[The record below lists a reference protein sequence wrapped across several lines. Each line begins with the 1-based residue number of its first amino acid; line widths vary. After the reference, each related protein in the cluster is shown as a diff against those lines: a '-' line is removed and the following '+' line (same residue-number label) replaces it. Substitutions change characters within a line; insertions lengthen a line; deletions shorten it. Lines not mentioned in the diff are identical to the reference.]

1 MTTEFDFFDK
11 TFRAIVKNSDVKVY
25 NEASG
30 VSLDSSISF
39 DSLKKEF
46 TSIDYFVVSVVSE
59 LILTMLKLAKK
70 KGQILQD
77 LEAKVNLKIKN
88 PMYLLNVVGYEE
100 KSSIEE
106 VQIDLYYFFFLEGN
120 ELEKFLQE
128 VLDRTLIYNTF
139 KDKININFKKFYRHK
154 KS

>member
-1 MTTEFDFFDK
+1 MTAEFDFFDK
-11 TFRAIVKNSDVKVY
+11 TFRAIVKNSEVKVY

-100 KSSIEE
+100 KSSIDE
-106 VQIDLYYFFFLEGN
+106 VQIDLYYFSFLEGN
-120 ELEKFLQE
+120 ELEQFLQE

-139 KDKININFKKFYRHK
+139 KDKININFKKVL
-154 KS
+154 

>member
-106 VQIDLYYFFFLEGN
+106 VQIDLYYFSFLEGN

-139 KDKININFKKFYRHK
+139 KDKININFKKVL
-154 KS
+154 

>member
-106 VQIDLYYFFFLEGN
+106 VQIDLYYFSFLEGN

>member
-1 MTTEFDFFDK
+1 MTDEFDFFDK
-11 TFRAIVKNSDVKVY
+11 TFRAIVKNSEVKVY

-106 VQIDLYYFFFLEGN
+106 VQIDLYYFSFLEGS
-120 ELEKFLQE
+120 ELEQFLQE

-139 KDKININFKKFYRHK
+139 KDKININFKKVL
-154 KS
+154 

>member
-1 MTTEFDFFDK
+1 MTAEFDFFDK
-11 TFRAIVKNSDVKVY
+11 TFRAIVKNSEVKVY

-106 VQIDLYYFFFLEGN
+106 VQIDLYYFSFLEGN
-120 ELEKFLQE
+120 ELENFLQE

-139 KDKININFKKFYRHK
+139 KDKININFKKVL
-154 KS
+154 

>member
-1 MTTEFDFFDK
+1 MTAEFDFFDK
-11 TFRAIVKNSDVKVY
+11 TFRAIVKNSEVKVY
-25 NEASG
+25 NEAAG

-59 LILTMLKLAKK
+59 LMLTMLKLAKK

-100 KSSIEE
+100 KSSIDE
-106 VQIDLYYFFFLEGN
+106 VQIDLYYFSFLEGN
-120 ELEKFLQE
+120 ELEQFLQE

-139 KDKININFKKFYRHK
+139 KDKININFKKVL
-154 KS
+154 

>member
-1 MTTEFDFFDK
+1 MTAEFDFFDK
-11 TFRAIVKNSDVKVY
+11 TFRAIVKNSEVKVY

-30 VSLDSSISF
+30 ISLDSSISF

-106 VQIDLYYFFFLEGN
+106 VQIDLYYFSFLEGN
-120 ELEKFLQE
+120 ELENFLQE

-139 KDKININFKKFYRHK
+139 KDKININFKKVL
-154 KS
+154 

>member
-106 VQIDLYYFFFLEGN
+106 VQIDLYYFSFRG
-120 ELEKFLQE
+120 Q
-128 VLDRTLIYNTF
+128 RT
-139 KDKININFKKFYRHK
+139 
-154 KS
+154 